1 MKTIII
7 SGLVLA
13 FAIAC
18 HSPSPS
24 EPKASVSTAQ
34 SSTDK
39 LAANLSQTT
48 SGSEPSIVG
57 DNPTVGR
64 VKSMVNGDLM
74 CYVTLVDENNS
85 EHEIGATFEICA
97 NSNLF
102 LNQKVRLFYER
113 IPVNDC
119 QSIEPC
125 GKTRIESLITKM
137 ETIGDGNS
145 ENLGNSQTLSN
156 GEWTITISNR
166 ESWSGVNGTGNLS
179 YRGCDSQGNCIDLT
193 GGKVTC
199 RDGLCTIGWRNG
211 DYLYV
216 IEQPIDNPDRP
227 ETAESST
234 RLIVRKGSEVILETT
249 GFKIV
254 SP

>member
-18 HSPSPS
+18 HSPLPS
-24 EPKASVSTAQ
+24 KPKASVSTAQ
-34 SSTDK
+34 SSTDT
-39 LAANLSQTT
+39 LASNASQQT
-48 SGSEPSIVG
+48 SGSETSIVS

-74 CYVTLVDENNS
+74 CYVTLVAENNI
-85 EHEIGATFEICA
+85 EYEVGATFDICA

-102 LNQKVRLFYER
+102 VNQKVRLFYER

-119 QSIEPC
+119 QSAEPC
-125 GKTRIESLITKM
+125 GKTRIESLITQM
-137 ETIGDGNS
+137 ETIGGGNS
-145 ENLGNSQTLSN
+145 ENPGNSQTLSN
-156 GEWTITISNR
+156 GDWTITIGNWD
-166 ESWSGVNGTGNLS
+166 SWSGVNGTGNLS
-179 YRGCDSQGNCIDLT
+179 YRGCDSQGNCINLT
-193 GGKVTC
+193 SGRVTC

-211 DYLYV
+211 NYFYV
-216 IEQPIDNPDRP
+216 IEQPMDNPDRP
-227 ETAESST
+227 EISESST
-234 RLIVRKGSEVILETT
+234 RLIVRQGSEIILDAT

-254 SP
+254 YP

>member
-39 LAANLSQTT
+39 LASNLSQTT
-48 SGSEPSIVG
+48 SGSEPSIVD
-57 DNPTVGR
+57 DNLTVAR

-102 LNQKVRLFYER
+102 LNQKVRLVYER

-137 ETIGDGNS
+137 ETVRDGNS
-145 ENLGNSQTLSN
+145 QILSN
-156 GEWTITISNR
+156 GEWTITIGNR

-211 DYLYV
+211 DYFYV
-216 IEQPIDNPDRP
+216 IEQPIDNPERP
-227 ETAESST
+227 EVSKNST

-249 GFKIV
+249 GFQIV

>member
-24 EPKASVSTAQ
+24 EPKASISTAQ

-39 LAANLSQTT
+39 LASNLSQTT
-48 SGSEPSIVG
+48 SGSEPSIVD

-74 CYVTLVDENNS
+74 CYVSLVDENNS

-102 LNQKVRLFYER
+102 LNQKVRLVYER

-137 ETIGDGNS
+137 ETVRD
-145 ENLGNSQTLSN
+145 GNSQTLSN
-156 GEWTITISNR
+156 GEWTITIGNR
-166 ESWSGVNGTGNLS
+166 ESWSGVNRTGNLS

-193 GGKVTC
+193 DGKVTC

-211 DYLYV
+211 DYFYV
-216 IEQPIDNPDRP
+216 IEQPIDNPERP
-227 ETAESST
+227 EVSENST

-249 GFKIV
+249 GFQIV

>member
-39 LAANLSQTT
+39 FASNLSQTT
-48 SGSEPSIVG
+48 SGSETPIVG

-74 CYVTLVDENNS
+74 CYVSLVDENNS
-85 EHEIGATFEICA
+85 EHEIGATFDICA

-102 LNQKVRLFYER
+102 LNQKVRLVYDR

-137 ETIGDGNS
+137 ETVRD
-145 ENLGNSQTLSN
+145 GNSQTLSN
-156 GEWTITISNR
+156 GEWTITIGNR
-166 ESWSGVNGTGNLS
+166 ESWSGVNRTGNLS
-179 YRGCDSQGNCIDLT
+179 YQGCDSQGNCIDLT

-211 DYLYV
+211 DYFYV
-216 IEQPIDNPDRP
+216 IEQPIDNPERP
-227 ETAESST
+227 ELSESST

-249 GFKIV
+249 GFQIV

>member
-1 MKTIII
+1 VKTIII

-39 LAANLSQTT
+39 LASNLSQTT
-48 SGSEPSIVG
+48 SGSEPSIVD

-102 LNQKVRLFYER
+102 LNQKVRLVYER
-113 IPVNDC
+113 ISVNDC

-125 GKTRIESLITKM
+125 GKTRIESLITQM
-137 ETIGDGNS
+137 ETVRD
-145 ENLGNSQTLSN
+145 GNSQTLSN
-156 GEWTITISNR
+156 GEWTITIGNR

-211 DYLYV
+211 DYFYV

-249 GFKIV
+249 GFQLV